1 MEDFMGYPGER
12 VASTSRLRNGVD
24 PIELG
29 QNAVHYLTIDVGQ
42 SKVAA
47 VGVDPS
53 LIFWL
58 QQVARHLLF
67 DEQVVGEISVE

>member
-12 VASTSRLRNGVD
+12 GASTSRLRNGVD

-47 VGVDPS
+47 G
-53 LIFWL
+53 I
-58 QQVARHLLF
+58 
-67 DEQVVGEISVE
+67 VVREPFMVEPQ